1 MLIHRNRRHFHL
13 MPTYRPFFNDYLPHS
28 LSKWA
33 LHPRLHCAPN
43 FIGKKKIPPHPL
55 HTPPPSPFY
64 FDPRMC
70 FWICWLCIRTSMEP
84 RLQVL
89 AFIIFHRDKTKQQR
103 DGRDVVGWCVC
114 VCVCWGGGGA
124 WWEEMREGRW
134 LSRTSIT
141 SPERLCECVRQ
152 CGVAS
157 LSDCVPCLLKALT
170 FLPTL
175 LLPSLYLS
183 VSLYSLILL
192 PEQRDRSK
200 SLSYLYCQ
208 FVKLVLTFS

>member
-43 FIGKKKIPPHPL
+43 FIGKKKIPPP
-55 HTPPPSPFY
+55 TPPSTHPHPPLFTLIPECVFEFAGCVFEHQWSHGCKCLLSLF
-64 FDPRMC
+64 FTEIKRNNRGMGGT
-70 FWICWLCIRTSMEP
+70 WW
-84 RLQVL
+84 
-89 AFIIFHRDKTKQQR
+89 
-103 DGRDVVGWCVC
+103 GGVC
-114 VCVCWGGGGA
+114 VLRGGA

-183 VSLYSLILL
+183 VSLYSVILL

-200 SLSYLYCQ
+200 PLSYLYCQ

>member
-1 MLIHRNRRHFHL
+1 
-13 MPTYRPFFNDYLPHS
+13 
-28 LSKWA
+28 
-33 LHPRLHCAPN
+33 
-43 FIGKKKIPPHPL
+43 
-55 HTPPPSPFY
+55 
-64 FDPRMC
+64 MC

-103 DGRDVVGWCVC
+103 DGRDVGGWSGVC
-114 VCVCWGGGGA
+114 VCVLRGGA

-134 LSRTSIT
+134 LSRTSRT

-170 FLPTL
+170 FLPML
-175 LLPSLYLS
+175 LLPSLYVS
-183 VSLYSLILL
+183 VSLYSLIHL
-192 PEQRDRSK
+192 PERRDGTK
-200 SLSYLYCQ
+200 PLSYLYCR
-208 FVKLVLTFS
+208 FVKLVLIFS